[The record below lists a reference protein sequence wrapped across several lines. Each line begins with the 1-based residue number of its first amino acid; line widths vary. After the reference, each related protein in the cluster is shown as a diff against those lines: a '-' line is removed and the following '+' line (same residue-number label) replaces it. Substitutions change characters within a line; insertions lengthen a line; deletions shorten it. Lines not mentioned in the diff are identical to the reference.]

1 MKSTSCLLRKRPF
14 RTWIPFSNTD
24 MKQNLHPKWNHAA
37 VVTCACGNSFTTGS
51 QDDTLTVDICS
62 ACHPFFTGEM
72 KFVDRQGRVDKFMQ
86 KMSTAQAKKE
96 AAAAKKKA
104 KTQETPEEIE
114 VKEEVAQA
122 GSNEPLSYKQILQ
135 NEQNKLKN
143 VAKNKAAQA
152 ATEA

>member
-1 MKSTSCLLRKRPF
+1 
-14 RTWIPFSNTD
+14 
-24 MKQNLHPKWNHAA
+24 MKQNLHPKWNHEA
-37 VVTCACGNSFTTGS
+37 VVTCACGNKFTTGS
-51 QDDTLTVDICS
+51 QEDTITVDICS

-86 KMSTAQAKKE
+86 KMSTAQAKQA

-114 VKEEVAQA
+114 IKEELAK
-122 GSNEPLSYKQILQ
+122 SDTNELSYKQILQ

-143 VAKNKAAQA
+143 IAKNK
-152 ATEA
+152 TEAAKAEDKAKLAA